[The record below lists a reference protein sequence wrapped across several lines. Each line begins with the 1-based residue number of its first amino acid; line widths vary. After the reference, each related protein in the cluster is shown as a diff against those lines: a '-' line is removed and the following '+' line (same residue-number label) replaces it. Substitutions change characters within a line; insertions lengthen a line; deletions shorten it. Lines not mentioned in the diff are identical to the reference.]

1 MFRSL
6 ADYKICNNEKYLFC
20 KNVGFVI
27 ILKLKNKFISIIFKV
42 QEYFLLFSS
51 IIITCFVII
60 VALLLFL
67 NCLVN
72 NSSRITKSLKRK
84 DQQDIEMQAVPIFES
99 RITQTEDPNKLPVI
113 IEEPSTSF
121 ENK

>member
-1 MFRSL
+1 M
-6 ADYKICNNEKYLFC
+6 
-20 KNVGFVI
+20 
-27 ILKLKNKFISIIFKV
+27 
-42 QEYFLLFSS
+42 
-51 IIITCFVII
+51 II